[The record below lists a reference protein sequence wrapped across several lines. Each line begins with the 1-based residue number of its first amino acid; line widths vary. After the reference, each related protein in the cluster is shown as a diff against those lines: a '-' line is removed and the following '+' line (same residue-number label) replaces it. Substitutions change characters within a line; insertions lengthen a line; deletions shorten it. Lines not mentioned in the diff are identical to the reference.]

1 MHHISF
7 VFSVEGGTEQG
18 IKINHEFGRELL
30 ALPTKKLVHLLRL
43 LRQFAYHSLLVPI
56 ENKLLSLDKITELDG
71 YIEIELTG
79 DLALSSNDYVLDA
92 HIDPMIMALPNA
104 LQAQIFGALVMFIDQ
119 AGVMFVRQSYGALK
133 ETHS

>member
-7 VFSVEGGTEQG
+7 TFSVEGNAAQG
-18 IKINHEFGRELL
+18 IRINHEFGRELL

-56 ENKLLSLDKITELDG
+56 EDKGIYLDTITPLDS

-79 DLALSSNDYVLDA
+79 ELSMSSNDYVLDA
-92 HIDPMIMALPNA
+92 NIDPTILSLPKP

-119 AGVMFVRQSYGALK
+119 AGVMFVRQAYGALR
-133 ETHS
+133 EASL